1 MVRAGAVGHVA
12 CCAINIAP
20 VLVTPFTP
28 WQRMRRVL
36 AEWFMTKVVCVTFAQ
51 AIPLRIFVGDATYG
65 YTDVAI
71 GGEDNRFGWEVGEA
85 VAV

>member
-51 AIPLRIFVGDATYG
+51 AIPLRIFVGDAIYG